1 MQDSTQD
8 LSGTAGLLASYD
20 YVDSAVNAIGELRA
34 AGLKKITAYM
44 PYPDHHIEEAL
55 GYDQSPVRV
64 WALAGGLCGAAGGF
78 AFTSFTSMDWPL
90 VTGGK
95 PILSIPAYV
104 IISFEMMVLFGVLA
118 TVIGFFINSR
128 LPYIKPMVVYDPE
141 FSAGKFGVYVTVAA
155 DRLDQ
160 ARGILKGQDP
170 SELREDPLG
179 VVPAPSGFGPGSEPR
194 EDPVGVA
201 AGSAGFDSESEL
213 REDLVGVAAGSAGF
227 DSESELRE
235 DLVGVAVASS
245 GFDSGSDSGYEA
257 RSMLLE
263 NLKIF
268 AVVIGTL
275 ATFTLVANSIPQVQS
290 EVPVDLSFGANVSA
304 EELTSSGEALFTGA
318 GGCLACHGLG
328 TRAPNLVTDHAG
340 TGTIGVRCVNRVPG
354 EECKAYLYAS
364 MVDPSAY
371 LVEGFEP
378 IMPDMRRSLSN
389 AQIWALVAYLE
400 SVGGVVTV
408 TGADIGASDDG
419 SSVAAAPA
427 TASAD
432 PLEIMR
438 ANACLGCHLFNEE
451 GAPMGPA
458 FDGIGARVDADYI
471 RESILDPA
479 AGASEGFEAFLGA
492 MPPIFGNQLT
502 GSQLEAVVQFLVSQ
516 R

>member
-1 MQDSTQD
+1 MQHSTQD
-8 LSGTAGLLASYD
+8 LTGTAGLLASYD

-78 AFTSFTSMDWPL
+78 ALTSFTSMDWPL

-104 IISFEMMVLFGVLA
+104 IISFEMMVLFGVLS

-128 LPYIKPMVVYDPE
+128 LPFVKPMVVYDPE
-141 FSAGKFGVYVTVAA
+141 FSAGRFGVYVTVAV
-155 DRLDQ
+155 DRLDR
-160 ARGILKGQDP
+160 ARGILQGQDP
-170 SELREDPLG
+170 AEI
-179 VVPAPSGFGPGSEPR
+179 R

-201 AGSAGFDSESEL
+201 HPPSGFDAGSEA
-213 REDLVGVAAGSAGF
+213 REHPVGVAP
-227 DSESELRE
+227 
-235 DLVGVAVASS
+235 ASS
-245 GFDSGSDSGYEA
+245 GFDSESDSRYEA
-257 RSMLLE
+257 RAMLVE

-304 EELTSSGEALFTGA
+304 DELMSSGETLFTGA

-328 TRAPNLVTDHAG
+328 TRAPNLLTDHSG
-340 TGTIGVRCVNRVPG
+340 TGTIGVRCANRVPG
-354 EECKAYLYAS
+354 EECKAYLYSS
-364 MVDPSAY
+364 MVDPNAY

-389 AQIWALVAYLE
+389 AQIWALVAYLQ
-400 SVGGVVTV
+400 SVGGEVTV
-408 TGADIGASDDG
+408 TGADIGAGDDG
-419 SSVAAAPA
+419 SSAAAAA
-427 TASAD
+427 TASTD
-432 PLEIMR
+432 PVEIMR
-438 ANACLGCHLFNEE
+438 ASACLGCHLFNGE
-451 GAPMGPA
+451 GTEMGPA
-458 FDGIGARVDADYI
+458 FDGMGARVDADYI

-479 AGASEGFEAFLGA
+479 AGASEGFEEFLGA
-492 MPPIFGNQLT
+492 MPPIFSDQLT
-502 GSQLEAVVQFLVSQ
+502 AGQLEAVVQFLVSQ

>member
-1 MQDSTQD
+1 MQDSTQH

-64 WALAGGLCGAAGGF
+64 WTLAGGLCGAAGGF
-78 AFTSFTSMDWPL
+78 ALTSFTSMDWPL

-179 VVPAPSGFGPGSEPR
+179 VVPAPSGFGPGSELQ

-201 AGSAGFDSESEL
+201 AGSAGFDSESE
-213 REDLVGVAAGSAGF
+213 
-227 DSESELRE
+227 
-235 DLVGVAVASS
+235 
-245 GFDSGSDSGYEA
+245 
-257 RSMLLE
+257 RSMLVE

-304 EELTSSGEALFTGA
+304 EELMSSGETLFTGA

-328 TRAPNLVTDHAG
+328 TRAPNLLTDHAG
-340 TGTIGVRCVNRVPG
+340 TGTIGVRCANRVPG
-354 EECKAYLYAS
+354 EECKEYLYGS
-364 MVDPSAY
+364 MVDPEAY
-371 LVEGFEP
+371 MVEGFEP
-378 IMPDMRRSLSN
+378 IMPDLRRSLSN
-389 AQIWALVAYLE
+389 AQIWALVAYLQ
-400 SVGGVVTV
+400 SVGGEVTV

-419 SSVAAAPA
+419 SSATATAAAPA
-427 TASAD
+427 TASTD
-432 PLEIMR
+432 PVEIMR
-438 ANACLGCHLFNEE
+438 ASACLGCHVFNGE
-451 GAPMGPA
+451 GTEMGPA
-458 FDGIGARVDADYI
+458 FDGMGARVDADYI
-471 RESILDPA
+471 RASILDPG
-479 AGASEGFEAFLGA
+479 AGAAEGFETFLGA
-492 MPPIFGNQLT
+492 MPPIFGSQLT
-502 GSQLEAVVQFLVSQ
+502 ASQLETVVQFLVNQ